1 MSYSQMLSEII
12 EESGLSLRQISR
24 RCSDLELN
32 ITPSYI
38 SQLKNGKL
46 PPPSEE
52 VSLVL
57 AKVCGSKNQAK
68 LVFQGY
74 IEKAPQLV
82 REYMLASSALNKIM
96 LQTLCQT
103 DNNGPLSSEL
113 KKHIEAMDVLSTLD
127 LTSRFV
133 NAQTSS
139 AARDLIRDITLAS
152 GEAVKSDALGQMI
165 NMFASDDSMSP
176 LIPSHAYLYI
186 LPTKKELL
194 KNRDVIAI
202 HPEGR
207 KIPTLRR
214 LFFIGEQ
221 ILLVPDNKNQQIYIH
236 QNFNEIDYIG
246 KLVSYKIDL

>member
-1 MSYSQMLSEII
+1 MSYSEMLSQII
-12 EESGLSLRQISR
+12 EESELSLRQISK
-24 RCSDLELN
+24 RCSDLNLN

-57 AKVCGSKNQAK
+57 AKACGSKNQAQ

-74 IEKAPQLV
+74 MEKAPELV
-82 REYMLASSALNKIM
+82 KEYMLASSALNKIM

-103 DNNGPLSSEL
+103 DNDGPLSTEF
-113 KKHIEAMDVLSTLD
+113 KKHIESMDVLSTLD

-133 NAQTSS
+133 NAEDSSS
-139 AARDLIRDITLAS
+139 ARELIRDITLAS
-152 GEAVKSDALGQMI
+152 GEVVKADANGQMT
-165 NMFASDDSMSP
+165 NMFSSDDCMAP

-186 LPTKKELL
+186 LPTRTELL
-194 KNRDVIAI
+194 KNRDIIAI
-202 HPEGR
+202 YPEGR

-214 LFFIGEQ
+214 LFFMGDQ
-221 ILLVPDNKNQQIYIH
+221 ILLIPDNKNEQIFIFH
-236 QNFNEIDYIG
+236 SFDDIDYIG
-246 KLVSYKIDL
+246 KLVAYKIDL